1 MIEKLCKLIR
11 CLIDLVRYTTA
22 GILLILM
29 LPLSFCVYTLVGIV
43 GCLKAS
49 YHQCYL
55 LMYELLKLVL
65 GIKDKPKLDEPKPA
79 ETKKEEKEEESE

>member
-1 MIEKLCKLIR
+1 MIAMLCKLIC
-11 CLIDLVRYTTA
+11 CLSDLVRYTTA
-22 GILLILM
+22 GIILILL

-65 GIKDKPKLDEPKPA
+65 GIKDKPS
-79 ETKKEEKEEESE
+79 ETEEEVEEESE